1 MDEQDDNN
9 NNLGGGG
16 SGVDANR
23 TAASPS
29 LEENA
34 PELTDQHLSDS
45 LIDALP
51 ENLEEDRRDG
61 DRRKEQGMPP
71 DGIERRQWAD
81 RRKERALEGRER
93 YLDMVQRERTM
104 LLDQGVVRTT
114 DQLLDMAGAGGASEL
129 EEEGIRD
136 RATGDMLRSV
146 LPVQAWL
153 PLSIHLIDLRDGILR
168 IAPLN
173 ELNDRQVDSLKS
185 TAQRCGFHVEN
196 VEVEIWDRA
205 ELLETL
211 RSVHDLSADRCEKTL
226 AQWLSDVDNGLL
238 LNQFQRD
245 MLAEAL
251 QMRASD
257 IHLLQDSNTDSPN
270 WIKYRI
276 DGDMVPMHL
285 LPPDAMARLT
295 TLLKRDAGLNFGD
308 KTTPKDGRFGFAWQG
323 RNIDVRV
330 AAGPQAQDG
339 EKLTMRLLD
348 RASLKGFDE
357 LFRRH
362 QDVGDYLSKLLSPE
376 IKGGGGLILLSG
388 PTGSGK
394 TTTMYAC
401 VQEIDRRRRHVLTI
415 EDPIEYELRYATQWQ
430 VRPGMPGGS
439 FADLIKA
446 AMRHDP
452 DYIIIGE
459 MRDADT
465 VETSLRAAESG
476 HTVISTIH
484 ADTALQTF
492 ERLRSLM
499 PAERERA
506 SSYTL
511 AQQVKCVLNQ
521 RLVRTLCQGCAH
533 KDAASNYLDDHDLAQ
548 LGLGGTEEIRRHNPT
563 GCDLCSR
570 TGIVGRTLLLDA
582 LLLTLGPGQRNS
594 IYESIMRNVNELA
607 NEEGVIVHTRR
618 EGLVD
623 LVLTGLVDPKAA
635 LSNLEE

>member
-1 MDEQDDNN
+1 MSDQDIP
-9 NNLGGGG
+9 
-16 SGVDANR
+16 SGTTGQKNPGAV
-23 TAASPS
+23 
-29 LEENA
+29 
-34 PELTDQHLSDS
+34 LTDKRR
-45 LIDALP
+45 
-51 ENLEEDRRDG
+51 EDRRQNNAPPPG
-61 DRRKEQGMPP
+61 GVDRR
-71 DGIERRQWAD
+71 WSD
-81 RRKERALEGRER
+81 RRRARSVEGRER
-93 YLDMVQRERTM
+93 YLDMVQRERAM
-104 LLDQGVVRTT
+104 FIEQGVSRSTE
-114 DQLLDMAGAGGASEL
+114 QLLDMAGAVGHSEL

-136 RATGDMLRSV
+136 RATGDQLRSV

-153 PLSIHLIDLRDGILR
+153 PLSIHLIGLRDAVLK

-173 ELNDRQVDSLKS
+173 ELNDRQIDALVS
-185 TAQRCGFHVEN
+185 TANRSGFRVDK
-196 VEVEIWDRA
+196 VEVEMWDRA

-226 AQWLSDVDNGLL
+226 SLWLGDTDNGLL

-257 IHLLQDSNTDSPN
+257 IHLVQDSTPDSPN

-276 DGDMVPMHL
+276 DGDLIPMHL
-285 LPPDAMARLT
+285 LPSDAMARLT

-308 KTTPKDGRFGFAWQG
+308 RVTPKDGRFGFTWQG
-323 RNIDVRV
+323 RAVDVRV
-330 AAGPQAQDG
+330 AAGPQGQDG
-339 EKLTMRLLD
+339 EKITLRLLD
-348 RASLKGFDE
+348 RAALKGFDE

-362 QDVGDYLSKLLSPE
+362 EDVGDYLANLLSPE

-394 TTTMYAC
+394 TTTLYAC
-401 VQEIDRRRRHVLTI
+401 VQQIDRRRKHVLTI

-430 VRPGMPGGS
+430 VRPGMHGGE
-439 FADLIKA
+439 FADLIRA

-476 HTVISTIH
+476 HTVISTVH

-499 PAERERA
+499 PSDRER
-506 SSYTL
+506 SSTFTL
-511 AQQVKCVLNQ
+511 AQQVRAILNQ

-533 KDAASNYLDDHDLAQ
+533 HHKLGEILRPEEMTMLDLAPE
-548 LGLGGTEEIRRHNPT
+548 TVARTHNGS
-563 GCDLCSR
+563 GCDLCNR
-570 TGIVGRTLLLDA
+570 TGISGRTLLLDA
-582 LLLTLGPGQRNS
+582 ILITLGPALRNS
-594 IYESIMRNVNELA
+594 IYEALIKNVNDMIGQ
-607 NEEGVIVHTRR
+607 EGVIVHTRR
-618 EGLVD
+618 EGLID
-623 LVLTGLVDPKAA
+623 LIKSGLIDPKAA
-635 LSNLEE
+635 LSYLEE